1 MAFASFSRGAVS
13 GGWTLLSN
21 IFLEEHLPQ
30 SNGDCVRVYLYGLWL
45 CGNAAAADNTVENM
59 SVTLGL
65 SSDDIKGAFEYWQD
79 CGLVQ
84 IIETE
89 PFEVRY
95 LPIKANAQKVRALP
109 RGKYDDFN
117 AKVQSLLDGRMVTK
131 TEFEEYYT
139 FMNSMH
145 FEPSALLIVIQNC
158 VELKGPTIGY
168 LYILTIAKNLA
179 YLGLNTHKL
188 VAEKFNIDKQNIT
201 ELQNLIKELRKKQ
214 TPKIKKEFIKHSYDP
229 QKIKEIGK
237 NANETEF

>member
-21 IFLEEHLPQ
+21 VFLEEHLPH

-45 CGNAAAADNTVENM
+45 CGNSTTADNSVENM
-59 SVTLGL
+59 AGVLGL
-65 SSDDIKGAFEYWQD
+65 SVNDITAAFEYWQD

-89 PFEVRY
+89 PYEVKY
-95 LPIKANAQKVRALP
+95 LPIKPNAKKVRALP

-117 AKVQSLLDGRMVTK
+117 AKVQSILDGRMVTA
-131 TEFEEYYT
+131 TEFNEYYC
-139 FMNSMH
+139 FMESMH
-145 FEPSALLIVIQNC
+145 FDPAALLVVIQNC
-158 VELKGPTIGY
+158 VELKGATIGY
-168 LYILTIAKNLA
+168 HYVLTIAKNLA

-188 VAEKFNIDKQNIT
+188 VAEKFNIDKQNNT
-201 ELQNLIKELRKKQ
+201 ELQKLIKELRKKQ
-214 TPKIKKEFIKHSYDP
+214 TPQNKKDFIKHSYDP

-237 NANETEF
+237 NATEIEF

>member
-13 GGWTLLSN
+13 GGWTQVSN
-21 IFLEEHLPQ
+21 VFIEEHIPQ

-59 SVTLGL
+59 SSVLGL
-65 SSDDIKGAFEYWQD
+65 SADDIKCAFEYWQD

-89 PFEVRY
+89 PIEIKY
-95 LPIKANAQKVRALP
+95 LPIRANSKKVRALP
-109 RGKYDDFN
+109 FGKYDEFT
-117 AKVQSLLDGRMVTK
+117 AKVQSILDGRMITQ
-131 TEFEEYYT
+131 TEFNEYYD
-139 FMNSMH
+139 FMKSMH
-145 FEPSALLIVIQNC
+145 FEPSALLVVIKNC
-158 VELKGPTIGY
+158 AELKGATIGY
-168 LYILTIAKNLA
+168 HYILTVAKNLA

-214 TPKIKKEFIKHSYDP
+214 TPKVKKDFIKHSYDP

-237 NANETEF
+237 NAAKIEF